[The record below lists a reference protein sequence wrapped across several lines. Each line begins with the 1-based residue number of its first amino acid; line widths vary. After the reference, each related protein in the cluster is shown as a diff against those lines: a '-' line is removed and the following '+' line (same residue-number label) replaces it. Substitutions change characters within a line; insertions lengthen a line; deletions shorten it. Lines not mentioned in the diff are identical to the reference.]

1 MFSLRK
7 NADEHAPTLQERAVC
22 PQIKRRR
29 SMLASRLKEAS
40 RPGGQ
45 NEAEGRAEAQQG
57 GNRKQL
63 GDTYTD
69 KWEGLLESFWEL

>member
-1 MFSLRK
+1 
-7 NADEHAPTLQERAVC
+7 
-22 PQIKRRR
+22 
-29 SMLASRLKEAS
+29 MLASRLKEAS